1 MKKARYLAAGA
12 ASLAKPFFL
21 GSLAVGIGL
30 ADSGG
35 VALFYLRYLIFPQ
48 LIPAV
53 CLFFLYFDEERYK
66 TYKPLVAIFSL
77 GSVIFLAAMLLPA
90 TGNLQK
96 LILASKNAQGFSR
109 NVIAFAAAFL
119 IDLFCGLILIPGSR
133 ARDDRDSA
141 TAEKSGATIPSK
153 EQ

>member
-1 MKKARYLAAGA
+1 MKKARFLAAGA

-35 VALFYLRYLIFPQ
+35 VASFFLRYLIFPQ

-66 TYKPLVAIFSL
+66 SYKPLVVLFSL
-77 GSVIFLAAMLLPA
+77 GSLLFLAAMLPPA

-96 LILASKNAQGFSR
+96 LILASKNALGFSR
-109 NVIAFAAAFL
+109 TLMAFAAAFL
-119 IDLFCGLILIPGSR
+119 IDLFCGLVL
-133 ARDDRDSA
+133 
-141 TAEKSGATIPSK
+141 IPSK